1 MSSRSTI
8 IVAAGIAILAFGATG
23 AFAHG
28 GGHGG
33 GGGGG
38 GHMGGGGGHMGGFV
52 GHGFGGFHHRGHFFV
67 GGAFVPY
74 DDDYYE
80 YDYEDCPLVHA
91 RVQTRH
97 GLRWRWVRY
106 CGD

>member
-52 GHGFGGFHHRGHFFV
+52 GHGFGGFYHRGHFFV

>member
-1 MSSRSTI
+1 MSSRTTI
-8 IVAAGIAILAFGATG
+8 IVAGAIAILAFGATD

-28 GGHGG
+28 GHG

-38 GHMGGGGGHMGGFV
+38 GHMGGGGGPMGGFG
-52 GHGFGGFHHRGHFFV
+52 GHGFGRGHFV
-67 GGAFVPY
+67 GGVFVPY
-74 DDDYYE
+74 DDDYYYE
-80 YDYEDCPLVHA
+80 YGYEDCPLVHA
-91 RVQTRH
+91 RVRTRH

>member
-8 IVAAGIAILAFGATG
+8 FVAAGIAILAFGATD

-28 GGHGG
+28 GGHGGG

-38 GHMGGGGGHMGGFV
+38 GHMGGGGGHMGGFG
-52 GHGFGGFHHRGHFFV
+52 GHHGHFV
-67 GGAFVPY
+67 GGVFVPY
-74 DDDYYE
+74 DDDYYDYNYE
-80 YDYEDCPLVHA
+80 YNYEDCPLVHA
-91 RVQTRH
+91 RVRTRH

>member
-1 MSSRSTI
+1 MSFRSTI

-38 GHMGGGGGHMGGFV
+38 HMGGGGGHMGGF
-52 GHGFGGFHHRGHFFV
+52 GGFHHQGHFFV